1 MYLTAEDVRSLQLAK
16 AAVAGGIEVL
26 LRQRDMDAAALYIA
40 GGFGSYIDPDS
51 AMAIGM
57 LPRLHHR
64 SKLRCLGNTALAGAS
79 MAALDGEER
88 RRLGRIAAN
97 CRYIELS
104 GRQDFARAFTD
115 HMVF

>member
-1 MYLTAEDVRSLQLAK
+1 MRYRKPDGTQTDKRGFRRKVDAENWAAEHVTIAK
-16 AAVAGGIEVL
+16 AT
-26 LRQRDMDAAALYIA
+26 
-40 GGFGSYIDPDS
+40 GSYIDPDS

-57 LPRLHHR
+57 LPQLPR

-79 MAALDGEER
+79 MVALDGEER

>member
-1 MYLTAEDVRSLQLAK
+1 
-16 AAVAGGIEVL
+16 
-26 LRQRDMDAAALYIA
+26 
-40 GGFGSYIDPDS
+40 
-51 AMAIGM
+51 
-57 LPRLHHR
+57 
-64 SKLRCLGNTALAGAS
+64 
-79 MAALDGEER
+79 MAALNGEER